1 MGWILRVMECFHLK
15 PSPSIMFLD
24 LSFAKRCVLVV
35 SVSSYECRSFFRC
48 QVWQQMEKGHVNI
61 QPV

>member
-1 MGWILRVMECFHLK
+1 
-15 PSPSIMFLD
+15 MFLD
-24 LSFAKRCVLVV
+24 LSFAKRWDLVV

-61 QPV
+61 QSVRPGGG